1 MCVPERRGVTVK
13 EWLAGAMFVDSVCE
27 HKNSSQNSRVVGS
40 QPAKQQKRNCRRGA
54 WKKTQGVNLTR
65 SNFLFT
71 NTWRAEETNR
81 FLICPMFSMTLQLL
95 SPSTAGHIGS
105 QLPRVLFWALF
116 WALFWGKELFWALFW
131 VLLKVSELFWALL
144 KALYFALFWNTF
156 LEHFLE
162 HFIENFFGGKELF
175 WALICVLLKVT
186 KKKLHFSWH
195 FFWYYFLQ
203 LFCPTF

>member
-40 QPAKQQKRNCRRGA
+40 QPAKQQKRNCRRRCL
-54 WKKTQGVNLTR
+54 KKTQGVNLTR

-95 SPSTAGHIGS
+95 SPSTAGLGIQVSYSLIYIAQAWSFPKFLVWPPPPLVSDDPTCMLIVAPGWGQAAS
-105 QLPRVLFWALF
+105 STIQQWA
-116 WALFWGKELFWALFW
+116 AA
-131 VLLKVSELFWALL
+131 
-144 KALYFALFWNTF
+144 
-156 LEHFLE
+156 
-162 HFIENFFGGKELF
+162 
-175 WALICVLLKVT
+175 
-186 KKKLHFSWH
+186 
-195 FFWYYFLQ
+195 
-203 LFCPTF
+203 